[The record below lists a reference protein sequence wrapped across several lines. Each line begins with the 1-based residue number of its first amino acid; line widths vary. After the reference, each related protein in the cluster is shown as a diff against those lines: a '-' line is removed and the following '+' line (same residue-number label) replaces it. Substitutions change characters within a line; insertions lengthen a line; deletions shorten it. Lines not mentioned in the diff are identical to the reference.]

1 MRTRIPLIQH
11 AHGRL
16 IGARESAIP
25 LRLQV
30 EEALANG
37 ADVVFD
43 FAGVEVTQSF
53 IDALIG
59 VLILKRGPDVLDQMV
74 FKSCSDDARAIIEFV
89 ATDRATSISKP
100 ARTNSASDC
109 HQPSVFARIISNRL
123 ILGTPSAAQIWGI
136 LILPLR
142 SLSLVTT
149 VM

>member
-1 MRTRIPLIQH
+1 MRTQIPLIQH

-30 EEALANG
+30 EEALSSG

-59 VLILKRGPDVLDQMV
+59 VLILKRGPVVLDQMV
-74 FKSCSDDARAIIEFV
+74 FKSCSDDVRAIIEFV
-89 ATDRATSISKP
+89 AADRADQYLKTR
-100 ARTNSASDC
+100 A
-109 HQPSVFARIISNRL
+109 H
-123 ILGTPSAAQIWGI
+123 
-136 LILPLR
+136 
-142 SLSLVTT
+142 
-149 VM
+149 